1 MDQEDLSK
9 QLEAI
14 RAKRGYLLPHHGL
27 MALSAPDLLAAYDAT
42 YSALTLNERTLSRH
56 DHESAWIAIL
66 IATDE
71 ALATHHIPKFFNA
84 GGTNDELEALLS
96 LTAFASGFRAY
107 QFIQRHWR
115 EHLPGLNVQDSYTR
129 GFDAAA
135 QGLDS
140 RVAQLCGIA
149 VHTCAGA
156 WQALEWQLIDAYTRA
171 VPEQE
176 IAEALSLCMFPGS
189 VPYFV
194 EAAGVWRRLIL
205 EGRVQASS
213 DFRAW
218 AEISGQGGYDE
229 AQGELST

>member
-1 MDQEDLSK
+1 MDQEDLTT

-27 MALSAPDLLAAYDAT
+27 MAVAAPDLLAAYDAT
-42 YSALTLNERTLSRH
+42 YSALTLHERHLSRH
-56 DHESAWIAIL
+56 DHESVWLAIL

-84 GGTNDELEALLS
+84 GGTNDEVEALLS

-107 QFIQRHWR
+107 RFIHCHWR
-115 EHLPGLNVQDSYTR
+115 EHLPGLDVQGSYAR
-129 GFDAAA
+129 GFDTAA
-135 QGLDS
+135 QGLDP

-149 VHTCAGA
+149 VHTCAAA
-156 WQALEWQLIDAYTRA
+156 WQALEWQLIEAYTQA

-194 EAAGVWRRLIL
+194 EAAGIWRRLIL
-205 EGRVQASS
+205 EERVQASS
-213 DFRAW
+213 GFRAW

-229 AQGELST
+229 AQGDSSR